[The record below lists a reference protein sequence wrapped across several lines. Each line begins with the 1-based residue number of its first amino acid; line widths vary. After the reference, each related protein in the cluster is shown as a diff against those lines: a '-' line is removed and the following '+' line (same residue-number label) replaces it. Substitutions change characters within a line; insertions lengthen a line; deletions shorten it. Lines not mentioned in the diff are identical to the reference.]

1 MAVLICWKSTSPEA
15 TREIGFKIGSSLKE
29 SAIISLMGGLGAG
42 KTTLVKGLAAAL
54 SIKEEI
60 TSPSFTIIAHYQGTL
75 PLVHIDLYRITGIE
89 ELEELGLEEIFDSK
103 GISVVEW
110 GEKALSLFAGYGYGQ
125 DRFIRVKIEM
135 EKNGSRRIEIQGLD
149 I

>member
-1 MAVLICWKSTSPEA
+1 M
-15 TREIGFKIGSSLKE
+15 
-29 SAIISLMGGLGAG
+29 
-42 KTTLVKGLAAAL
+42 VKGLASAL

-110 GEKALSLFAGYGYGQ
+110 GERVFSLSTGHGYGQ
-125 DRFIRVKIEM
+125 ARFIRVKIEM
-135 EKNGSRRIEIQGLD
+135 KENGSRLIEIQGLD

>member
-1 MAVLICWKSTSPEA
+1 M
-15 TREIGFKIGSSLKE
+15 
-29 SAIISLMGGLGAG
+29 
-42 KTTLVKGLAAAL
+42 

-89 ELEELGLEEIFDSK
+89 ELEELGLEEIFYNK
-103 GISVVEW
+103 GISVIEW

-125 DRFIRVKIEM
+125 DTLIRVRIEM
-135 EKNGSRRIEIQGLD
+135 EEDGSRLIEIQGLD

>member
-1 MAVLICWKSTSPEA
+1 M
-15 TREIGFKIGSSLKE
+15 
-29 SAIISLMGGLGAG
+29 
-42 KTTLVKGLAAAL
+42 

-110 GEKALSLFAGYGYGQ
+110 GERAFSLFAGHGYGQ
-125 DRFIRVKIEM
+125 DRFIRVRIKIE
-135 EKNGSRRIEIQGLD
+135 KNSSRFIEIQGLD